1 MFDYLQKFNKLP
13 KDLRDKVST
22 PEVMKVIEELENKYG
37 IDLASVAM
45 KVMVKEIDY
54 DNLVMYLV
62 SEFNMADT
70 MATTLTQELK
80 EKVFKSV
87 SDYLAKEKISI
98 DKEPDVLPQLKLTPE
113 GPIEEIKTSDF
124 YFAPEDEEEIRVL
137 ARKIQDEIKPRLP
150 DVNIKAK
157 LDDIVR
163 QTKINFS
170 SSELIDRFKQ
180 ILASFLRGI
189 RDKIE
194 TRLAL
199 TKSIE
204 QGGLGL
210 DRDSAEKVLSI
221 AESISLTKSKEE
233 VIKPSAIKVL
243 EDELKKVPSPVTG
256 QTIAKPVKQ
265 KVDQEKLSTLLK
277 TGARDIEYDLA
288 KELKKKDIGKE
299 KKPLDVSHEIAPPP
313 PRLVKPRPAS
323 LPASPRGESQG
334 GPASPGQGGRTSTPL
349 PDLPTTL
356 PVKRTDEIKE
366 VIGKSVITP
375 DKLTV
380 KLEGKAPKSQAVTPT
395 ISLRRASIAEGKVK
409 IEDVKVPRIVTPI
422 EELKYLELV
431 NFRRLSKDAV
441 EAVNKIK
448 EKINFLEEEKYSKRL
463 EGIKAWRMSP
473 VNKLYLDIG
482 QASIAKKKPISVIIE
497 ERIKAGEKY
506 LSNQE
511 FKAVMD
517 LNRSLRF

>member
-22 PEVMKVIEELENKYG
+22 PEVMRVIEGLENKYG
-37 IDLASVAM
+37 IDLASIVM
-45 KVMVKEIDY
+45 KVMVNEIDY
-54 DNLVMYLV
+54 DNLVMHLV

-70 MATTLTQELK
+70 MAVTLTQELK

-87 SDYLAKEKISI
+87 IDYLAK
-98 DKEPDVLPQLKLTPE
+98 KEAVPRKERDILSRPE
-113 GPIEEIKTSDF
+113 PFSESPKGEIKTSDF
-124 YFAPEDEEEIRVL
+124 YFSPEDEEEIRVL
-137 ARKIQDEIKPRLP
+137 ARKIQDEIKPSLP

-157 LDDIVR
+157 LDDIAR
-163 QTKINFS
+163 QTKIHFS
-170 SSELIDRFKQ
+170 SSELADRFKQ

-210 DRDSAEKVLSI
+210 NKDSAEKILLI
-221 AESISLTKSKEE
+221 AESVSLVKNKEK
-233 VIKPSAIKVL
+233 VIKPPAIKVF
-243 EDELKKVPSPVTG
+243 EDELKQAPSSVTS
-256 QTIAKPVKQ
+256 QIIAKSAKQ
-265 KVDQEKLSTLLK
+265 KIDQEKLSTLSK

-288 KELKKKDIGKE
+288 KELKKKDTSKE

-323 LPASPRGESQG
+323 PSQDRQTSP
-334 GPASPGQGGRTSTPL
+334 PL
-349 PDLPTTL
+349 PDLPITL
-356 PVKRTDEIKE
+356 PVKRTDKEEKVIKKIA
-366 VIGKSVITP
+366 VISGQPI
-375 DKLTV
+375 V
-380 KLEGKAPKSQAVTPT
+380 KPESKIDKSQTVTPT
-395 ISLRRASIAEGKVK
+395 INLRRTGVAEGKVK
-409 IEDVKVPRIVTPI
+409 VEDVKVPRVVTPI
-422 EELKYLELV
+422 EELKYLDLV
-431 NFRRLSKDAV
+431 NFRRLSKDAI

-448 EKINFLEEEKYSKRL
+448 EKINFLEEEEYSRRL

-482 QASIAKKKPISVIIE
+482 QASIAEKKPVNDIIE
-497 ERIKAGEKY
+497 ERTKAGEKY

-511 FKAVMD
+511 FKAIMD
-517 LNRSLRF
+517 LNKSIRF